1 MNHSNSDSI
10 SGLSRRAF
18 VTLPA
23 VALAAAAPAAKPS
36 VCLFS
41 KHLESIT
48 DYNKLADT
56 IAQLGFDGVDL
67 TVREKGHVEPARV
80 EEQLPKA
87 VEAIHKAQLAVSMIT
102 TRVEDAGKPESERVL
117 KTASALGIHY
127 YRRGGESWKDN
138 VSPMQRIAELQ
149 PKLAAVVELNK
160 KYNMFAGIHN
170 HSGFGLDASLWALN
184 ELCKPFDARYVGS
197 NFDVGHAVVEGGYGA
212 WRAGFKLLAA
222 AKRVQMVAV
231 KDFLWEKR
239 TEGWRPKFC
248 PLGQGMVNL
257 KTFFGYLKEINFAGP
272 LSLHFEYKEKDQLG
286 AMARDLRVLRGL
298 MKEAEL

>member
-1 MNHSNSDSI
+1 M
-10 SGLSRRAF
+10 
-18 VTLPA
+18 TLPA
-23 VALAAAAPAAKPS
+23 IALAAAAPAPAPRPS

-56 IAQLGFDGVDL
+56 IAELGFDGVNL
-67 TVREKGHVEPARV
+67 TVRNKGHVDPTKV

-87 VEAIHKAQLAVSMIT
+87 VEAIRKAKLAVSMIT
-102 TRVEDAGKPESERVL
+102 TGIEDASKPESERVL
-117 KTASALGIHY
+117 KTASALGIRY
-127 YRRGGESWKDN
+127 YRRGGEGWKDN
-138 VSPMQRIAELQ
+138 VSPMQRIAEVQ
-149 PKLAAVVELNK
+149 PKLAACVELNK

-170 HSGFGLDASLWALN
+170 HSGFGMAASLWAVN

-222 AKRVQMVAV
+222 ANRVQMVAV

-239 TEGWRPKFC
+239 PDGWRPKFC
-248 PLGQGMVNL
+248 PLGQGMVDM
-257 KTFFGYLKEINFAGP
+257 KTFLGYLKEIKFAGP
-272 LSLHFEYKEKDQLG
+272 LSIHYEYKEKDQLA
-286 AMARDLRVLRGL
+286 AMVRDLRTMRAL
-298 MKEAEL
+298 MKEADL